1 MTHKANISMNKT
13 LYSWLSNVGERIGAR
28 SVPGTARAILT
39 AVMRASSSHDAA
51 MGMMSMIGSITYH
64 DDDEEDED
72 AAYIEGMM
80 EDYSGCDRTD
90 PTQRGNIR
98 NRK

>member
-13 LYSWLSNVGERIGAR
+13 LYAWLSAVGARMGAR

-39 AVMRASSSHDAA
+39 AVMRASASHDAE
-51 MGMMSMIGSITYH
+51 MGMMSMIGSITMQ
-64 DDDEEDED
+64 DEPEEED
-72 AAYIEGMM
+72 AAYISEMM
-80 EDYSGCDRTD
+80 EEYADRDRND